1 MCIPHF
7 QLYSGVQAYMVSLD
21 QAEGEQ
27 GSKGFPWRKWLGL
40 ECGGGGVGQECWACQ
55 HSE

>member
-40 ECGGGGVGQECWACQ
+40 ECGGGVGQECWACQ

>member
-40 ECGGGGVGQECWACQ
+40 ECGGGGDRSAGLA
-55 HSE
+55 SILSR

>member
-40 ECGGGGVGQECWACQ
+40 ECGGGGGGTGVLGLPAF
-55 HSE
+55 